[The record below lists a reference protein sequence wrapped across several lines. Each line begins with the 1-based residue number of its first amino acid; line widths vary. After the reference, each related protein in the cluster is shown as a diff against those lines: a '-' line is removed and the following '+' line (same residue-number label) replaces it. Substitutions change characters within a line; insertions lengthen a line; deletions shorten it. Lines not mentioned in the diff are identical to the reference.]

1 MRKKTPAKLRLSR
14 ETLRALE
21 TRDVKLVAG
30 GFPTSL
36 GICLPQYATQCNC
49 LEP

>member
-1 MRKKTPAKLRLSR
+1 MKKKASAKLRLSR
-14 ETLRALE
+14 ETLRALQA
-21 TRDVKLVAG
+21 RDMKLVAG